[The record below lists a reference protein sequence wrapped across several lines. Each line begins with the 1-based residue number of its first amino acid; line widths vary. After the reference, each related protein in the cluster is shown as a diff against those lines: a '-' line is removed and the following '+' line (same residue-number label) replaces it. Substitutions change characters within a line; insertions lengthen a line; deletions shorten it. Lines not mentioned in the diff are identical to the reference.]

1 MVLNDLKNRGVKD
14 ILIVCADGL
23 TGIKEAIHTAY
34 PKAEYQRCIVH
45 IIRNTL
51 KYVSYKDYKAV
62 CNDLKQIYNA
72 STEEQARNNLD
83 VVADKWESKYPRIM
97 STWYNSWDEI
107 VSIFKFSAATRKV
120 IYTTNAVESVNSRL
134 RSINKKR
141 SVFTNK
147 VALEKG
153 LYLAIEEIVR
163 KWTNPIRDWGQIYGE
178 LRIMYEDRL

>member
-1 MVLNDLKNRGVKD
+1 
-14 ILIVCADGL
+14 
-23 TGIKEAIHTAY
+23 
-34 PKAEYQRCIVH
+34 
-45 IIRNTL
+45 
-51 KYVSYKDYKAV
+51 
-62 CNDLKQIYNA
+62 
-72 STEEQARNNLD
+72 
-83 VVADKWESKYPRIM
+83 M